1 MTMPVLDGPMTMPVL
16 DGPMTMPVLDE
27 VKPMAI
33 TRLRNKRARL
43 MVLF

>member
-1 MTMPVLDGPMTMPVL
+1 MTMPVLDG
-16 DGPMTMPVLDE
+16 
-27 VKPMAI
+27 VKPNGNDI